1 MQGFCWVFLNFN
13 SVTRRLTRL
22 ERSRIASIE
31 QIHPHFVLRSWKFII
46 LRNII
51 IQALGNMYTWRIIMM
66 VPTHSSF
73 PRRKVSTR
81 RGFFRIPLTISLH
94 ILPKQEHDRHTSSH
108 LIHCTHRIRHEQ
120 TWRRDMTARKMKTS
134 SRRRSRSSSS
144 STSTSSSSSRAEV
157 DEMMRSLMKRTA
169 KEQTQKSRASALRVD
184 VNLANSTA
192 MISSVPKVISSSR
205 TSGRRRRIC
214 ADPPLSIVDFTSSS
228 FETKIS
234 LNSTKIS
241 PNSTKINRDEH
252 SNSST
257 LSKKLRT
264 IRELHC
270 ARRKGTVLLCMK
282 QSTGDYVVLKR
293 VNKRVSGPFGRE
305 RVFLDVY
312 VLM

>member
-1 MQGFCWVFLNFN
+1 
-13 SVTRRLTRL
+13 
-22 ERSRIASIE
+22 
-31 QIHPHFVLRSWKFII
+31 
-46 LRNII
+46 
-51 IQALGNMYTWRIIMM
+51 
-66 VPTHSSF
+66 
-73 PRRKVSTR
+73 
-81 RGFFRIPLTISLH
+81 
-94 ILPKQEHDRHTSSH
+94 
-108 LIHCTHRIRHEQ
+108 
-120 TWRRDMTARKMKTS
+120 MTARKMK

-214 ADPPLSIVDFTSSS
+214 ADPPSSIVDFTSSS

-241 PNSTKINRDEH
+241 PNSTKI
-252 SNSST
+252 SPNSST